1 MLGNTFT
8 TANYSSTFKKQS
20 AMNTI
25 AEKSVKIGNHVS
37 KNEMNALTSAYKQD
51 RWAANTER
59 LGRADSLSI
68 WYTVEELENFLNEV
82 KANGGNGVRIHFG
95 VFPEGYRKPEL
106 VGMQTVVLVANRSKD
121 GSLQNAKEL
130 LVSNNGKPE
139 ILALDGPIPCPPFC
153 GVGVGTSASSLGQ
166 PTLIIRDDSMEVI

>member
-1 MLGNTFT
+1 
-8 TANYSSTFKKQS
+8 
-20 AMNTI
+20 MNTI
-25 AEKSVKIGNHVS
+25 TKKSVGVENHVS
-37 KNEMNALTSAYKQD
+37 KNEMNALTSAYKQE

-82 KANGGNGVRIHFG
+82 KVNGGNGVRIHFG

-121 GSLQNAKEL
+121 ETLQNAKEL
-130 LVSNNGKPE
+130 RGKNGE
-139 ILALDGPIPCPPFC
+139 IIALDGPVPCPPYC
-153 GVGVGTSASSLGQ
+153 GIGVGTTASSLGQ
-166 PTLIIRDDSMEVI
+166 PTLIIRDNNMEVI

>member
-1 MLGNTFT
+1 
-8 TANYSSTFKKQS
+8 
-20 AMNTI
+20 MNTI
-25 AEKSVKIGNHVS
+25 AEKSVKAENYVS
-37 KNEMNALTSAYKQD
+37 KNEMNALTTAYKQD

-95 VFPEGYRKPEL
+95 VFPENYRKPEL
-106 VGMQTVVLVANRSKD
+106 AGMQTVVLVANRSKD

-130 LVSNNGKPE
+130 LVNENGTPE
-139 ILALDGPIPCPPFC
+139 ILALDGPIPCPPYC
-153 GVGVGTSASSLGQ
+153 GIGFGVTSSSLGK
-166 PTLIIRDDSMEVI
+166 PTLIIRDNNMEVI

>member
-1 MLGNTFT
+1 
-8 TANYSSTFKKQS
+8 
-20 AMNTI
+20 MNTI
-25 AEKSVKIGNHVS
+25 AEKFVNVGNYVS
-37 KNEMNALTSAYKQD
+37 KNEMNSLTSGYKQE
-51 RWAANTER
+51 RWASNTER

-95 VFPEGYRKPEL
+95 VFPKGYRKPEL
-106 VGMQTVVLVANRSKD
+106 EGMQTVVLVANRSKD

-130 LVSNNGKPE
+130 LVNKDGRPE
-139 ILALDGPIPCPPFC
+139 ILAMDGPIPCPPYC
-153 GVGVGTSASSLGQ
+153 GLGLGVTTSSLGQ

>member
-1 MLGNTFT
+1 
-8 TANYSSTFKKQS
+8 
-20 AMNTI
+20 MNTI
-25 AEKSVKIGNHVS
+25 AEKSVNAQNYVT
-37 KNEMNALTSAYKQD
+37 KNEMNNLTSAYKQD
-51 RWAANTER
+51 RWAANSER

-68 WYTVEELENFLNEV
+68 WYTVEELENFLENV

-121 GSLQNAKEL
+121 GSLENAKEL
-130 LVSNNGKPE
+130 LVNKNGKPE

-153 GVGVGTSASSLGQ
+153 GLGLGGGTTAALGA
-166 PTLIIRDDSMEVI
+166 PTLIIRDDRMEII